1 MAGSASGQDKQIL
14 CSDWLLKRVT
24 CMARVPCSHGF
35 LTMTPPEKVLGEI
48 KKKKLATNCKPQ
60 KRKREKYR
68 PHLLI

>member
-1 MAGSASGQDKQIL
+1 MAGSASGQDKQIQ

-24 CMARVPCSHGF
+24 CMALAPCKHGF
-35 LTMTPPEKVLGEI
+35 LTMAPREKVLGEI
-48 KKKKLATNCKPQ
+48 KKKLATNCKPQ